1 MTCPTHPCLLL
12 GKKGRGV
19 PTLPSPLSPPTCNL
33 NQSKRRPGA
42 GSTRASAG
50 WISLLR
56 IQDSSL
62 SEPLPQVEI
71 QEFCPSTLEE
81 SNISTAVR
89 HITSCSLLD
98 KLVANVRR
106 SHFSSPLPRASHSL
120 DYLVFR
126 KLSSAVLPGTHTI
139 RLPYQLL
146 SQDFPTRTIFR
157 SFKPRSVDSSLHP

>member
-1 MTCPTHPCLLL
+1 MVTCPTHPCLLL

-98 KLVANVRR
+98 KLVANVL
-106 SHFSSPLPRASHSL
+106 SFALLVAPPTCFALPR
-120 DYLVFR
+120 
-126 KLSSAVLPGTHTI
+126 LP
-139 RLPYQLL
+139 RLPEAIVCGTARYTHDQTSIPVAFPGFSYSDHL
-146 SQDFPTRTIFR
+146 SEFQASI
-157 SFKPRSVDSSLHP
+157 